1 MYTVLKKIVIRKKE
15 KLKLY
20 LNRKKI
26 NFLDNTTYELIFETN
41 RNKYFAS
48 VFTKKEIK
56 ILWLENKKLGTII
69 TFYTNNIED
78 LENRFLETMEANNEK
93 IKYVKKI

>member
-26 NFLDNTTYELIFETN
+26 NFLDNKTYELIFETN
-41 RNKYFAS
+41 RNKYFVS

-56 ILWLENKKLGTII
+56 MLWLENRKLGTIT

-78 LENRFLETMEANNEK
+78 LENRFLERMKANNEK

>member
-15 KLKLY
+15 KLNLY

-26 NFLDNTTYELIFETN
+26 NFLDNKTYELIFETN
-41 RNKYFAS
+41 RNKYFVS

-56 ILWLENKKLGTII
+56 MLWLENKKLGTII